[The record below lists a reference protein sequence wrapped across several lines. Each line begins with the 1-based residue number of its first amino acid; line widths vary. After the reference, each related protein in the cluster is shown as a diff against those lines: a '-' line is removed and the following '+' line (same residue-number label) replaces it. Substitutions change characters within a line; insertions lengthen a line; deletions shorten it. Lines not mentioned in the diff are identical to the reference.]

1 MTEETRAIWAID
13 PIHTRIRFE
22 AKYLMLTTVS
32 GWFREIEGTVETDSG
47 DFSNSTIRLTIY
59 TNSLFTGIDE
69 RDNHLRSPDFFDAKK
84 YPTIQFQSSSVM
96 VDGAKVNIRGMLSI
110 KDTVQE
116 MELTAQY
123 LGQVKAPLGNTK
135 AAFEMDM
142 VFDRKDFNITWNQFF
157 DKQGI
162 LVSDWVQVHCDVQLL
177 KLN

>member
-1 MTEETRAIWAID
+1 MTEQTRAIWVID

-32 GWFREIEGTVETDSG
+32 GWFREIEGTVETDNAN
-47 DFSNSTIRLTIY
+47 FSNSSIRLIIY

-69 RDNHLRSPDFFDAKK
+69 RDNHLRSPDFFDVKK
-84 YPTIQFQSSSVM
+84 YPTIQFQSSSVG
-96 VDGAKVNIRGMLSI
+96 VDGANVSMKGTLSI

-116 MELTAQY
+116 MEFTAQY
-123 LGQVKAPLGNTK
+123 LGQVKDPGGNTK

-162 LVSDWVQVHCDVQLL
+162 LVSDRVQVHCDVQLL
-177 KLN
+177 RLN

>member
-96 VDGAKVNIRGMLSI
+96 VDGA
-110 KDTVQE
+110 
-116 MELTAQY
+116 
-123 LGQVKAPLGNTK
+123 
-135 AAFEMDM
+135 
-142 VFDRKDFNITWNQFF
+142 
-157 DKQGI
+157 
-162 LVSDWVQVHCDVQLL
+162 
-177 KLN
+177 